1 MKPRSADEVLDL
13 MDAAFPAA
21 ALGAALE
28 LGLFWLLETR
38 PLEAKEVA
46 RWLDIPSG
54 RCRYW
59 LQLLCGAGLLN
70 EGDDGFSPSSTARSA
85 ILRTYSRDSWALL
98 AREAR
103 ERLPGLCHL
112 PLSLREP
119 ESAWEAIGLTPRM
132 YVDRMDED
140 AERARRFTRM
150 LYELHEPLAD
160 ELADCLDLGG
170 VDHLMDLG
178 GGSGVVSLALL
189 RRYPQLKA
197 TVVDIANVCSAG
209 REIAAELSAE
219 DRITYHAADFLQ
231 DELPSGFDM
240 VLECDV
246 NVYNVL
252 LFRRVRDS
260 LNPGGRFVIVDQFA
274 PAEGVAPASRVH
286 WALEGSLR
294 TASFQF
300 PTAAMIRDRLR
311 EAGFRD
317 LTESV
322 LPSAQGSCSRMSGG
336 MIVIEARSSN
346 GGQTC

>member
-1 MKPRSADEVLDL
+1 MKPTNADEVLDL

-21 ALGAALE
+21 ALGAGLE

-46 RWLDIPSG
+46 RRLGIPLD

-59 LQLLCGAGLLN
+59 LQLLCGAGLIH
-70 EGDDGFSPSSTARSA
+70 EGPDGLSPSSAARSA
-85 ILRTYSRDSWALL
+85 ILDTCSQDSWALL

-119 ESAWEAIGLTPRM
+119 DSAWEAIGLTPRM
-132 YVDRMDED
+132 YVDQMDED
-140 AERARRFTRM
+140 ANRARRFTRM
-150 LYELHEPLAD
+150 LYELHQPLAD
-160 ELADCLDLGG
+160 ELGNCLDLGG
-170 VDHLMDLG
+170 VDRLMDLG

-189 RRYPQLKA
+189 RRYPRLTA
-197 TVVDIANVCSAG
+197 TVVDIANVCAAG
-209 REIAAELSAE
+209 REIAAEHSLE
-219 DRITYHAADFLQ
+219 DRITYHAADFLR

-240 VLECDV
+240 ALMCDV
-246 NVYNVL
+246 NVYTVP

-260 LNPGGRFVIVDQFA
+260 LNAGGRFVIVDQLA

-300 PTAAMIRDRLR
+300 PTAEMIRDQLR
-311 EAGFRD
+311 EASFRD
-317 LTESV
+317 LSDSV
-322 LPSAQGSCSRMSGG
+322 LPSALGSCSRMSGG
-336 MIVIEARSSN
+336 MVVIEACN
-346 GGQTC
+346 

>member
-1 MKPRSADEVLDL
+1 MPVKPTKADQVLDL
-13 MDAAFPAA
+13 MDAAVPAA

-38 PLEAKEVA
+38 PMDGKEVT
-46 RWLDIPSG
+46 RRLGIPAG
-54 RCRYW
+54 RCRYL
-59 LQLLCGAGLLN
+59 LQLLCSTGLIN

-85 ILRTYSRDSWALL
+85 ILDTYGQDSWALL

-119 ESAWEAIGLTPRM
+119 GSAWEAIGLTPRM
-132 YVDRMDED
+132 YVDQMCED

-150 LYELHEPLAD
+150 LCELHQALAD

-170 VDHLMDLG
+170 VDRLMDLG

-189 RRYPQLKA
+189 RRYPRLTV
-197 TVVDIANVCSAG
+197 TVVDITNVCAAG
-209 REIAAELSAE
+209 REIAAEHSLE
-219 DRITYHAADFLQ
+219 HRITYHAADFRR

-246 NVYNVL
+246 NVYSVP

-260 LNPGGRFVIVDQFA
+260 LHAGGRFVIVDQLA
-274 PAEGVAPASRVH
+274 PGEGVAPAARLH

-294 TASFQF
+294 APAFQF
-300 PTAAMIRDRLR
+300 PTAGMIGDQLR

-317 LTESV
+317 LAESE
-322 LPSAQGSCSRMSGG
+322 LPSAPCSCSRFSGG
-336 MIVIEARSSN
+336 MTVIEARN
-346 GGQTC
+346 

>member
-13 MDAAFPAA
+13 LDGAFPAA
-21 ALGAALE
+21 ALGAAME

-46 RWLDIPSG
+46 RELGIPSG

-59 LQLLCGAGLLN
+59 LQLLCGAGLIH
-70 EGDDGFSPSSTARSA
+70 EGADGFSPSSTARSA
-85 ILRTYSRDSWALL
+85 ILRTYSQDSWALL
-98 AREAR
+98 ASEAR

-119 ESAWEAIGLTPRM
+119 DSAWEAMGLMPRM
-132 YVDRMDED
+132 YVDRMNED

-150 LYELHEPLAD
+150 LNELHQPLAD
-160 ELADCLDLGG
+160 ELADRLDLAG

-189 RRYPQLKA
+189 RRYPRLSA
-197 TVVDIANVCSAG
+197 TVVDIANVGTAG
-209 REIAAELSAE
+209 REIAAENPLG
-219 DRITYHAADFLQ
+219 DRITYRAADFLR

-246 NVYNVL
+246 NVYNVP

-260 LNPGGRFVIVDQFA
+260 LHPGGRFVIVDQFA
-274 PAEGVAPASRVH
+274 PADGVATASRVH

-294 TASFQF
+294 NPSFQF

-322 LPSAQGSCSRMSGG
+322 LPSAPGSCSRFSGG
-336 MIVIEARSSN
+336 MIVIEARS
-346 GGQTC
+346 